1 MRRSARKGML
11 VTVVALVGALAP
23 VGDVAAAPT
32 WLPAGAV
39 APAVASGEAGGVD
52 LDAAGN
58 AVAVWTQAT
67 GGEPQVVASSR
78 PAGGSWGAPVP
89 LSLPGAAALHP
100 QVVLGGDGR
109 ATAVWFRATG
119 PATYGLQSSTRS
131 VGGVWTPPLDLPGD
145 TSAAAQAALVVRPG
159 ASTVVAWPR
168 TVGGSWSLS
177 TSTRTATGSW
187 STPVDLSS
195 GSPVMPGRPRLAV
208 DGSIMTT
215 AVWSVSDGAR
225 WTVRAAS
232 APLGGTWSAPV
243 TVSPTDQDAV
253 EPDLAVAGNG
263 TTMAVWARWNGA
275 DRWVAQ
281 ASTRPAQQTG
291 WSGPADLSASGFSV
305 DGVEVA
311 TNTFGS
317 RFVATWTATPTSG
330 PSVVQA
336 AVHQEGAWRPA
347 VTLSDPA
354 TASSHPTAVVSATAP
369 ATVTWL
375 GSTGSAH
382 VVQSA
387 VLPAYANAFSPL
399 VGLSSSARD
408 AGPPRL
414 GVGLGGDVLVFWG
427 ESGPAGPSAF
437 QPRYAAYDVAG
448 PAVTTFRLAGRAV
461 AGHPATYEAAAVDAW
476 SPVATYSW
484 RFGDGVTATSAATT
498 HAFAAPGR
506 YTVRF
511 RVTDAVGNSSVRVAR
526 TKVIAAPA
534 ITTFTL
540 AKRRI
545 SLADKA
551 RIRIGLNVPAK
562 VKLVLRSKQRH
573 RVDGVL
579 HRQKLVVRRE
589 LDAGRSTVVLK
600 GSRLLADTWVV
611 TGAARTLGV
620 DSATVKKRL
629 VVVRR

>member
-1 MRRSARKGML
+1 MV
-11 VTVVALVGALAP
+11 VTAVALVATLAP
-23 VGDVAAAPT
+23 VADVAAAPT
-32 WLPAGAV
+32 WLPAGSV
-39 APAVASGEAGGVD
+39 APAVASGEVGAVD

-78 PAGGSWGAPVP
+78 PAGGAWGAPVP
-89 LSLPGAAALHP
+89 LSVPGAAAVHP

-131 VGGVWTPPLDLPGD
+131 AGGAWTSPVDLPGD
-145 TSAAAQAALVVRPG
+145 TSAAAEAALVVRPG
-159 ASTVVAWPR
+159 ASVVVAWPR
-168 TVGGSWSLS
+168 TVGGLWSLS
-177 TSTRTATGSW
+177 ASMRTSSGAW

-208 DGSIMTT
+208 DGSILTT

-232 APLGGTWSAPV
+232 APLSGTWSAPV

-263 TTMAVWARWNGA
+263 TAMAVWARWNGA

-291 WSGPADLSASGFSV
+291 WSGPADLSTAGFSV

-317 RFVATWTATPTSG
+317 RFVATWTATPVSG

-336 AVHQEGAWRPA
+336 AVHQEGGWRPA

-354 TASSHPTAVVSATAP
+354 TAASRPTAVVSATNP
-369 ATVTWL
+369 VTVTWL
-375 GSTGSAH
+375 GTSGSTH
-382 VVQSA
+382 VVLSA
-387 VLPAYANAFSPL
+387 ALPAYADAFTPVL
-399 VGLSSSARD
+399 GLSSSARD

-414 GVGLGGDVLVFWG
+414 AVGPGGDVLVLWG
-427 ESGPAGPSAF
+427 DTGPAGPSAF

-448 PAVTTFRLAGRAV
+448 PTVGTFRLAGHAV
-461 AGHPATYEAAAVDAW
+461 AGHPATYEATAVDAW

-484 RFGDGVTATSAATT
+484 SFGDGATASSAAAT
-498 HAFAAPGR
+498 HAFAKPGK

-526 TKVIAAPA
+526 TKVIAAPR

-540 AKRRI
+540 ARRRI
-545 SLADKA
+545 SLVDKA

-562 VKLVLRSKQRH
+562 VRLVLRSKQRH

-579 HRQKLVVRRE
+579 HRQKLVLRRE
-589 LDAGRSTVVLK
+589 LDAGASTVVLK

-611 TGAARTLGV
+611 TATARTLGV

-629 VVVRR
+629 VVARP

>member
-1 MRRSARKGML
+1 M

-23 VGDVAAAPT
+23 VVDVAAAPT
-32 WLPAGAV
+32 WLPAGSV
-39 APAVASGEAGGVD
+39 APAVTSGEAGAVD

-78 PAGGSWGAPVP
+78 PAGGSWGVPVP
-89 LSLPGAAALHP
+89 LSAPGAAAVHP

-119 PATYGLQSSTRS
+119 PGTYALQSSTRS
-131 VGGVWTPPLDLPGD
+131 PGGAWASPVDLPGD
-145 TSAAAQAALVVRPG
+145 TSATAEAALVVRPG
-159 ASTVVAWPR
+159 ASVVVAWPR
-168 TVGGSWSLS
+168 TVGGLWSLS
-177 TSTRTATGSW
+177 TSMRTATGSW

-208 DGSIMTT
+208 DGSILTT

-232 APLGGTWSAPV
+232 APLSGTWAAPV

-253 EPDLAVAGNG
+253 DPDLAVAGNG
-263 TTMAVWARWNGA
+263 TAMVVWARWNGA

-281 ASTRPAQQTG
+281 SSTRPAQETG
-291 WSGPADLSASGFSV
+291 WSGPADLSTPGLSV

-317 RFVATWTATPTSG
+317 RFVATWTATPASG

-336 AVHQEGAWRPA
+336 AVHQEGTWRPA

-354 TASSHPTAVVSATAP
+354 TASSHPTAVVSAANP

-375 GSTGSAH
+375 GSAGSAH
-382 VVQSA
+382 VVLSA
-387 VLPAYANAFSPL
+387 ALPAYANAFTPGL
-399 VGLSSSARD
+399 GLSSAARD

-414 GVGLGGDVLVFWG
+414 AVGLGGDVLVFWG
-427 ESGPAGPSAF
+427 DTGPAGPSAF

-448 PAVTTFRLAGRAV
+448 PTVRTFRLAGHAV
-461 AGHPATYEAAAVDAW
+461 AGHPATYDATAVDAW

-484 RFGDGVTATSAATT
+484 TFGDGATATSAAAT
-498 HAFAAPGR
+498 HAFAEPGK

-534 ITTFTL
+534 FTTFTL

-579 HRQKLVVRRE
+579 HRQKLVLKRE
-589 LDAGRSTVVLK
+589 LDAGTSTVVLK

-611 TGAARTLGV
+611 TAVARTLGV
-620 DSATVKKRL
+620 DSNQVKKRL
-629 VVVRR
+629 VVRPADAGRRWGT

>member
-78 PAGGSWGAPVP
+78 PGGGSWGAPVP
-89 LSLPGAAALHP
+89 LSLPGAAAVHP

-263 TTMAVWARWNGA
+263 TTVAVWARWNGA

-545 SLADKA
+545 TLADKA

>member
-1 MRRSARKGML
+1 ML
-11 VTVVALVGALAP
+11 VTVVALLATLSA
-23 VGDVAAAPT
+23 VADVAAAPT
-32 WLPAGAV
+32 WLPAGSV
-39 APAVASGEAGGVD
+39 APAVASGEAGAVD

-58 AVAVWTQAT
+58 AVAVWTQST

-78 PAGGSWGAPVP
+78 PAGGMWGAPVP
-89 LSLPGAAALHP
+89 LSLPGAAAVHP
-100 QVVLGGDGR
+100 QIVLGGDGR

-119 PATYGLQSSTRS
+119 PGTYGLQSSTRS
-131 VGGVWTPPLDLPGD
+131 VGGVWTYPLDLPGD
-145 TSAAAQAALVVRPG
+145 TSAAAEAALVVRPG

-168 TVGGSWSLS
+168 TVGGLWSLS
-177 TSTRTATGSW
+177 ASTRTATGSW

-208 DGSIMTT
+208 DGSIVTT
-215 AVWSVSDGAR
+215 AVWSASDGAR

-253 EPDLAVAGNG
+253 DPDLAVAGNG

-281 ASTRPAQQTG
+281 ASTRPAKQTG
-291 WSGPADLSASGFSV
+291 WIGPTDLSTSGLSV
-305 DGVEVA
+305 EGVEVA

-317 RFVATWTATPTSG
+317 RFVATWTATPASG
-330 PSVVQA
+330 PSVIQA
-336 AVHQEGAWRPA
+336 AVHQEGAWRSA
-347 VTLSDPA
+347 ATLSDPA
-354 TASSHPTAVVSATAP
+354 AASSRPTAVVSAANP

-387 VLPAYANAFSPL
+387 VLPAYANAFAPVL
-399 VGLSSSARD
+399 GLSSPERD

-414 GVGLGGDVLVFWG
+414 AVGLGGDVLAFWG
-427 ESGPAGPSAF
+427 DTGPAGPSAF

-448 PAVTTFRLAGRAV
+448 PILTTFRLAGRAV
-461 AGHPATYEAAAVDAW
+461 AGHPATYDAAAVDAW
-476 SPVATYSW
+476 SPVATYAW
-484 RFGDGVTATSAATT
+484 TFRDGVTATSAATT
-498 HAFAAPGR
+498 HVFAEPGK

-526 TKVIAAPA
+526 TKVIPAPA

-540 AKRRI
+540 AKRQI

-579 HRQKLVVRRE
+579 HRQKLVLKRE
-589 LDAGRSTVVLK
+589 LDAGRSTVVVK
-600 GSRLLADTWVV
+600 GSRLLADTWIV
-611 TGAARTLGV
+611 TATARTLGV

-629 VVVRR
+629 VVVRP

>member
-1 MRRSARKGML
+1 MV
-11 VTVVALVGALAP
+11 VTIVALVGTLATVP
-23 VGDVAAAPT
+23 DGTAAPT
-32 WLPAGAV
+32 WLPAAPV
-39 APAVASGEAGGVD
+39 AAAAASGEAGAVD

-89 LSLPGAAALHP
+89 LSIPDAAAVHP

-131 VGGVWTPPLDLPGD
+131 VGGGWTSPVDLPGD
-145 TSAAAQAALVVRPG
+145 TSAAAEAALVVRPG
-159 ASTVVAWPR
+159 ASVVVAWPR
-168 TVGGSWSLS
+168 TVGGLWSLS
-177 TSTRTATGSW
+177 TSLRTATGSW
-187 STPVDLSS
+187 SAPVDLSS

-208 DGSIMTT
+208 DGSIVTT

-232 APLGGTWSAPV
+232 APLSGTWSAPI

-281 ASTRPAQQTG
+281 SSTRPAQQPA
-291 WSGPADLSASGFSV
+291 WSGPADLSTAGFSV

-317 RFVATWTATPTSG
+317 RFVATWTATPASG

-336 AVHQEGAWRPA
+336 AVHQEGGWRPA

-354 TASSHPTAVVSATAP
+354 AASSHPTAVVSATNP

-375 GSTGSAH
+375 GSTGSG
-382 VVQSA
+382 SA
-387 VLPAYANAFSPL
+387 VLGAGLPAYATAFGPT
-399 VGLSSSARD
+399 VVLSSPDRD
-408 AGPPRL
+408 GGPPL
-414 GVGLGGDVLVFWG
+414 LAVNTLGDVLAFWG
-427 ESGPAGPSAF
+427 ETGPAGEF
-437 QPRYAAYDVAG
+437 QPRFAAYDVAG
-448 PAVTTFRLAGRAV
+448 PNVRTLHLAGHAV
-461 AGHPATYEAAAVDAW
+461 AGHAATFDAVAVDAW

-484 RFGDGVTATSAATT
+484 TFGDGAMATSAGAT
-498 HAFAAPGR
+498 HAFAKPGK

-511 RVTDAVGNSSVRVAR
+511 RVTDAVGNSTMRVAR
-526 TKVIAAPA
+526 TKVIAAPE
-534 ITTFTL
+534 ITSFKL

-562 VKLVLRSKQRH
+562 VKLVLRSKERH

-579 HRQKLVVRRE
+579 HRQKLVLRRE
-589 LDAGRSTVVLK
+589 LAAGGSTVVLK

-611 TGAARTLGV
+611 TATARTLGV
-620 DSATVKKRL
+620 TSATVKKRL
-629 VVVRR
+629 VVAGA